1 MFPTSEDR
9 VYPRTMR
16 ALRDD
21 TRGLSTVEYIL
32 ILVIV
37 AITALLLW
45 QSFGSSVNS
54 RVDQATQSVASM
66 DDRGG
71 GGAAVASGDSA
82 GSDTA
87 MAITEGRQSGAGG
100 GAGGMG
106 TGTMEGASGGGGMA
120 TGVARPAGAAEG
132 AGAGFGDDEGG
143 GEGDDGELAEGGL
156 PDLFLWIGWLLVLIL
171 GAVTV
176 FSVLGKRIGKSK

>member
-1 MFPTSEDR
+1 
-9 VYPRTMR
+9 MR

-45 QSFGSSVNS
+45 QTFGSSVGS
-54 RVDQATQSVASM
+54 RVDQATQSVTGMES
-66 DDRGG
+66 RGG
-71 GGAAVASGDSA
+71 GGVAVASGDSA
-82 GSDTA
+82 GSATA
-87 MAITEGRQSGAGG
+87 MAITEGRQAGP
-100 GAGGMG
+100 
-106 TGTMEGASGGGGMA
+106 ESGASGMGMGAAGSGSAAGGESAGR
-120 TGVARPAGAAEG
+120 ARPAGAAEG
-132 AGAGFGDDEGG
+132 AGAGFGDDEGEG
-143 GEGDDGELAEGGL
+143 GEAAEIAESGM

>member
-1 MFPTSEDR
+1 
-9 VYPRTMR
+9 MR

-45 QSFGSSVNS
+45 QTFGSSVGS
-54 RVDQATQSVASM
+54 RVDQATQSVTGMERA
-66 DDRGG
+66 G
-71 GGAAVASGDSA
+71 GGAVAVAGGDSA
-82 GSDTA
+82 GSATA
-87 MAITEGRQSGAGG
+87 MAITEGRQGGSEGGGSAMGMAAAAGG
-100 GAGGMG
+100 GG
-106 TGTMEGASGGGGMA
+106 EGGGESAGR
-120 TGVARPAGAAEG
+120 ARPAGAAEG
-132 AGAGFGDDEGG
+132 AGAGFGE
-143 GEGDDGELAEGGL
+143 EGDGENGEASEIAESGM